1 MNFLFTFSYL
11 RPMKWKF
18 YALVFAVFSSLLT
31 LGQND
36 TIAENTADTL
46 GDGSVIKIAVKHA
59 PPFVY
64 VDESGVHGPIV
75 DFWEH
80 IDRSLGW
87 TSEYVV
93 YSDIPSILAAVESG
107 EVMMSVNPVTV
118 TSERLDHVDFTQPF
132 YITDTAVMRAK
143 TSPYLNFL
151 SSIFSWNFLSAILGL
166 GVIILIF
173 GFIVWVI
180 EHRKNHEFRKGYKGI
195 GDGFWWSAVTMT
207 TVGYGDKAPKTP
219 LGRTVAFVWMV
230 AGVVGISSLTAGIA
244 SSLTTQ
250 NLKDQIHSVRDLRSF
265 KIATIEGTSSD
276 HYLSRFNVP
285 FVRVSSITEGMEM
298 VVADEV
304 ELFVYDRVLM
314 NNVLM
319 NSPLNGDLEILPN
332 GIRTDYYS
340 FPMSKDRQL
349 INKVNPIL
357 VEHLNSVDWIA
368 IQDRYG
374 IE

>member
-1 MNFLFTFSYL
+1 MKVTIYAHLLLFVGSFASAAQSGIDSVS
-11 RPMKWKF
+11 
-18 YALVFAVFSSLLT
+18 AL
-31 LGQND
+31 
-36 TIAENTADTL
+36 DTL
-46 GDGSVIKIAVKHA
+46 DSGSVIKIAVKHA
-59 PPFVY
+59 PPFVF
-64 VDESGVHGPIV
+64 VDETGVHGPIV

-87 TSEYVV
+87 SSEYIV
-93 YSDIPSILAAVESG
+93 YSDIPSILKAVESG

-118 TSERLDHVDFTQPF
+118 TSDRLDRVDFTQPF

-143 TSPYLNFL
+143 SSPYLNFL
-151 SSIFSWNFLSAILGL
+151 SSLFSWKFLSAMLGL

-173 GFIVWVI
+173 GFIVWLI

-219 LGRTVAFVWMV
+219 MGRTVAFVWMV

-285 FVRVSSITEGMEM
+285 FVRVSSIAEGMEM
-298 VVADEV
+298 VVNDEV

-314 NNVLM
+314 YNTLV
-319 NSPLNGDLEILPN
+319 NSPFVDDLEILPN

-340 FPMSKDRQL
+340 FPMSRDHQL
-349 INKVNPIL
+349 LPKVNPLL
-357 VEHLNSVDWIA
+357 VERLNSVDWIA
-368 IQDRYG
+368 IQERYG